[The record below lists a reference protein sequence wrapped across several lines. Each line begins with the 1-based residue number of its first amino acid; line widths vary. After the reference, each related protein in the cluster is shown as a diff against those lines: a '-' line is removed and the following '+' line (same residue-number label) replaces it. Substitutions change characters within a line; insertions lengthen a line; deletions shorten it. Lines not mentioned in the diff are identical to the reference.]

1 MGHVANAW
9 GQLSWED
16 HIPYSM
22 DTDTGLP
29 EFSSATKFGSFN
41 FWLTETVR
49 HPSTV
54 FFSFTAPR
62 TQFCYSGCVSW
73 FAVRATPL
81 FLQTMTLNIRSVHR
95 EFHRCS
101 YWDTFRCEGNY
112 TLVDGDAFKVCV
124 VHRVHILF
132 MACPGLLTQFVCWAL
147 VVFAASVVNSITALL
162 NLAHSHNDV
171 RACRTGNVAPH
182 RIIRLEARCRN
193 TTAAT
198 RHSVS
203 INGVIIYHKITTLHD
218 ALILTPRW
226 MSSQT
231 KRGCR
236 GACRRGDH
244 TLHCRQ
250 RCLGRCCH
258 HHHRRSQSLR
268 VRRRY
273 CAH

>member
-1 MGHVANAW
+1 MDTMGHVANAW

-112 TLVDGDAFKVCV
+112 TLVDGDAFKVCGASSPNF
-124 VHRVHILF
+124 IY
-132 MACPGLLTQFVCWAL
+132 GLSRSSHAVC
-147 VVFAASVVNSITALL
+147 LL
-162 NLAHSHNDV
+162 G
-171 RACRTGNVAPH
+171 T
-182 RIIRLEARCRN
+182 
-193 TTAAT
+193 
-198 RHSVS
+198 
-203 INGVIIYHKITTLHD
+203 
-218 ALILTPRW
+218 
-226 MSSQT
+226 
-231 KRGCR
+231 
-236 GACRRGDH
+236 
-244 TLHCRQ
+244 
-250 RCLGRCCH
+250 CCFCSFSCQQ
-258 HHHRRSQSLR
+258 HHR
-268 VRRRY
+268 
-273 CAH
+273 AT